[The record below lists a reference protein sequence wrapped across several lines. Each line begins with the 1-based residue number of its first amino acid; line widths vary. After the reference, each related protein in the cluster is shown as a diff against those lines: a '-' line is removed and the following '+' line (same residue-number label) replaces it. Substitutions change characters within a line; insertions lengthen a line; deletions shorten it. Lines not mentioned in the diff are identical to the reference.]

1 MSGRRISISGGDR
14 FSLLVF
20 DLWPSSH
27 RGTAVFAGH
36 QVVFVDFFLVEVSNY
51 FLISIQ

>member
-20 DLWPSSH
+20 DLWPSH

-36 QVVFVDFFLVEVSNY
+36 QVVFVDFFLDELSNY

>member
-14 FSLLVF
+14 FSLLLVF
-20 DLWPSSH
+20 DLWLSH
-27 RGTAVFAGH
+27 RRTAVFVGH
-36 QVVFVDFFLVEVSNY
+36 QVVFVDFFLDEFSNY